1 MKTPKC
7 EMKNELYD
15 IKDRLDIAQE
25 INGLGDTAIEAIK
38 NEALR
43 KIIFKGREGK
53 DRRKGRLKER
63 VKPWGA
69 VG

>member
-25 INGLGDTAIEAIK
+25 INGLGDAAIEAIK

-53 DRRKGRLKER
+53 DRGGR
-63 VKPWGA
+63 GD
-69 VG
+69 